1 MESSIGADVGG
12 TFTDL
17 VAHDGKKVVG
27 WKTPTTPNQADGV
40 IDAVGARDVDES
52 TSFLHGTT
60 VATNALLEERGARVA
75 LVTSPGYEDVIEIG
89 RQKRPSLYD
98 NAANR
103 PDPLVQRSHRLA
115 CSDGG
120 VLVDEL
126 GTIHLEAI
134 AVALL
139 DSFSDPSVERDVV
152 AQVVAA
158 FPDIPVSAGVEVSP
172 GFREYERLSTTVLNA
187 YLTPV
192 TAGYLD
198 DLRERLPVGRAEVMT
213 SAGGLLPFAVASRF
227 VGQLTL
233 SGPAGGVVAATA
245 LRDFHD
251 VGPVISFD
259 MGGTSTDVC
268 RIGREGAAVAP
279 QQVLD
284 GRVNRVPSMPIRTVG
299 AGGGSI
305 GWVDPG
311 GALRVGPRSAGAR
324 PGPAGYGLGGVDA
337 TVTDANLVLGY
348 IPAGLPFGG
357 GLELD
362 PGLAD
367 AALDRLGSTL
377 ALSAL
382 EAANGILEVVDAHME
397 RALRS
402 VSVEEGFDPRDA
414 SLVAFGG
421 AGGLHA
427 VRLARSLD
435 MKSVLVPPH
444 SGVFSALGLLLARPR
459 LEVLETIMST
469 EDNDNLSAA
478 METLAARA
486 RDRYAEVFGS
496 PPPTVEVSIDVRY
509 QGQSHEVGIRY
520 RPRRVTDDFAGEHH
534 TRFGFVLEGHGLEIV
549 NGRAVAVGEP
559 PITWGDVGSPNP
571 VVSPESTPIEFRVGT
586 ESVMASLW
594 RREDLPPGWETE
606 GPALVVDGASTT
618 LLLPG
623 ERLRTLVDGTLEI
636 TW

>member
-1 MESSIGADVGG
+1 
-12 TFTDL
+12 
-17 VAHDGKKVVG
+17 
-27 WKTPTTPNQADGV
+27 
-40 IDAVGARDVDES
+40 
-52 TSFLHGTT
+52 
-60 VATNALLEERGARVA
+60 
-75 LVTSPGYEDVIEIG
+75 
-89 RQKRPSLYD
+89 
-98 NAANR
+98 
-103 PDPLVQRSHRLA
+103 
-115 CSDGG
+115 
-120 VLVDEL
+120 
-126 GTIHLEAI
+126 
-134 AVALL
+134 
-139 DSFSDPSVERDVV
+139 
-152 AQVVAA
+152 
-158 FPDIPVSAGVEVSP
+158 
-172 GFREYERLSTTVLNA
+172 
-187 YLTPV
+187 
-192 TAGYLD
+192 
-198 DLRERLPVGRAEVMT
+198 
-213 SAGGLLPFAVASRF
+213 
-227 VGQLTL
+227 
-233 SGPAGGVVAATA
+233 
-245 LRDFHD
+245 
-251 VGPVISFD
+251 
-259 MGGTSTDVC
+259 
-268 RIGREGAAVAP
+268 
-279 QQVLD
+279 
-284 GRVNRVPSMPIRTVG
+284 
-299 AGGGSI
+299 
-305 GWVDPG
+305 
-311 GALRVGPRSAGAR
+311 
-324 PGPAGYGLGGVDA
+324 LGGVDA